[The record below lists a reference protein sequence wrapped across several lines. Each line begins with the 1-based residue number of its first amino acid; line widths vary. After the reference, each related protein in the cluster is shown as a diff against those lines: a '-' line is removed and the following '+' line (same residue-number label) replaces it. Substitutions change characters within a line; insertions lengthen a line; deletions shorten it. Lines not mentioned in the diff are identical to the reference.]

1 MIYHT
6 VATEGINAAQDLMQ
20 AKLVLPLVRGSGLL
34 KGQLLFWRHTGNLAS
49 SAKNIGSVVYK

>member
-20 AKLVLPLVRGSGLL
+20 AKLVLLLVRGSGLL
-34 KGQLLFWRHTGNLAS
+34 KGQLLFWRHTGNLVS
-49 SAKNIGSVVYK
+49 SAKNIVAV